1 MRFFSHLILEIKE
14 TEMNYW
20 LVKSEPSTYSIDD
33 LKKEKQTFWSGV
45 RNYTARNNL
54 KAMAKGD
61 ICIFYHSVKDPAIV
75 GLCKVVKEHYQDPT
89 TDETAWVVVDVAFLE
104 KFKKEI
110 PLGEVKNH
118 PKLANMEL
126 LRQSRLSVQK
136 VTQEE
141 FDYIILLANGK

>member
-1 MRFFSHLILEIKE
+1 
-14 TEMNYW
+14 MN
-20 LVKSEPSTYSIDD
+20 
-33 LKKEKQTFWSGV
+33 
-45 RNYTARNNL
+45 
-54 KAMAKGD
+54 
-61 ICIFYHSVKDPAIV
+61 
-75 GLCKVVKEHYQDPT
+75 EHYQDPT

-141 FDYIILLANGK
+141 SDYIILLANGK